1 MDKKQLQEYL
11 NQFVQSDEPAHFR
24 PSGTEGILVSDIPDD
39 VEIEISELDE
49 KGIRHIE
56 LEGSFKKQNGKLY
69 LHMTHDWYR
78 KWWTAPLG
86 MAHHMDLIKRLVE
99 FRQKEEKNIEAIEF
113 NDEGD
118 WCHLYYSIIIPGEIK
133 TLYEAYDFGVDFSI
147 WKDRILH
154 NVQNKIGAIVN
165 EIANE
170 YSSFKSLE
178 FSELIELV
186 ENETN
191 SNIKGRLLEEL
202 MYKFFSF
209 VKGFEVI
216 ERLKTE
222 TEEIDL
228 VILNKSTTPIWQ
240 KESSLILVECKNW
253 SGKCGKNELV
263 VFKEKIAN
271 RKGRAKIGFFVSWNG
286 FTKTFTKEDL
296 RSSQGDIL
304 IVPVTGKNVIEALSN
319 SIEEHLEK
327 WWVGATST

>member
-1 MDKKQLQEYL
+1 MDKQQVIDYL

-24 PSGTEGILVSDIPDD
+24 PSDTEGILVSDIPEN
-39 VEIEISELDE
+39 VEIEICDINEE
-49 KGIRHIE
+49 GIRLIE

-69 LHMTHDWYR
+69 LHMAHDWYR

-99 FRQKEEKNIEAIEF
+99 FRQKEEKNIENIEF
-113 NDEGD
+113 DDEGD
-118 WCHLYYSIIIPGEIK
+118 WCHLYYTIIIPDAIE
-133 TLYEAYDFGVDFSI
+133 TLYRAYDFGLDFSI

-154 NVQNKIGAIVN
+154 NVQNRIAAIVN
-165 EIANE
+165 EIAEE

-178 FSELIELV
+178 FPELIDRIEK
-186 ENETN
+186 ETN
-191 SNIKGRLLEEL
+191 ANVKGRLLEEL
-202 MYKFFSF
+202 MHKFFSF
-209 VKGFEVI
+209 IKGFEVI

-228 VILNKSTTPIWQ
+228 VILNKSTSPIWQ

-263 VFKEKIAN
+263 VFKEKIIN
-271 RKGRAKIGFFVSWNG
+271 RKGRAKIGLFVSWNG
-286 FTKTFTKEDL
+286 FTETFTKEDL

-304 IVPVTGKNVIEALSN
+304 IVPVTGKNVIEAVSN
-319 SIEEHLEK
+319 SIDEHVEK
-327 WWVGATST
+327 WWVNATST